1 MTTRSLPSGGQ
12 VTLTELPD
20 PPKSPYAMQQRPHI
34 ARADQTLRGHYRQ
47 RGDVLVSGGGYLCY
61 DASDLRRAPHPDCL
75 VAFGLTV
82 PPQLIEDIANG
93 YVISEL
99 GKPPDFVLEVASPT
113 TGRRDYT
120 VKREIYAAY
129 RVGEFWR
136 FDRTG
141 GRYHDTG
148 LAGDLLFG
156 NAYRRAEVVT
166 GPDGVMRGYSPAL
179 GLELHWR
186 EGRLRFWDPETRAY
200 LLDPVEAVAELAA
213 ARMARE
219 VAEGQSILERAAR
232 QDAEA
237 RAAAEIVARQDAEG
251 RAAAE
256 IIARQGA
263 EGRAAAEIIARQDAE
278 MRAAQAEERIRRLRA
293 KLRGESPADP
303 GAGAG

>member
-1 MTTRSLPSGGQ
+1 MITISLPSGGQ

-34 ARADQTLRGHYRQ
+34 ARADQTRGHYRQ
-47 RGDVLVSGGGYLCY
+47 RGDVLVSGEGYLCY
-61 DASDLRRAPHPDCL
+61 DAGDLRRAPHPDCL

-179 GLELHWR
+179 GLELHWHG
-186 EGRLRFWDPETRAY
+186 GRLRFWDPETRAY

-237 RAAAEIVARQDAEG
+237 RAA
-251 RAAAE
+251 
-256 IIARQGA
+256 
-263 EGRAAAEIIARQDAE
+263 
-278 MRAAQAEERIRRLRA
+278 QAEERIRRLRA
-293 KLRGESPADP
+293 KLRGESPDEP
-303 GAGAG
+303 GAGGG

>member
-1 MTTRSLPSGGQ
+1 M
-12 VTLTELPD
+12 
-20 PPKSPYAMQQRPHI
+20 
-34 ARADQTLRGHYRQ
+34 
-47 RGDVLVSGGGYLCY
+47 SGGGYLCY

-75 VAFGLTV
+75 VAFGLTA

-179 GLELHWR
+179 GLELHWHG
-186 EGRLRFWDPETRAY
+186 GRLRFWDPETRAY

-237 RAAAEIVARQDAEG
+237 RAA
-251 RAAAE
+251 
-256 IIARQGA
+256 
-263 EGRAAAEIIARQDAE
+263 
-278 MRAAQAEERIRRLRA
+278 QAEERIRRLRA
-293 KLRGESPADP
+293 KLRGESPDEP
-303 GAGAG
+303 GAGGG